1 MVSNNVHLHSQL
13 MFWDDELARAVAD
26 LHHAEKYDDRGAIEW
41 HEERVRWAKM
51 KINDIRDS
59 MGSKKGA

>member
-1 MVSNNVHLHSQL
+1 MASNNVYMQAMLN
-13 MFWDDELARAVAD
+13 FWDDELARAVSD
-26 LHHAEKYDDRGAIEW
+26 LHHAETYDDRGAIEW

>member
-1 MVSNNVHLHSQL
+1 MAANNVYMQAMLN
-13 MFWDDELARAVAD
+13 FWDDELARAVSD
-26 LHHAEKYDDRGAIEW
+26 LHHAEKYDDRGAVEW

>member
-1 MVSNNVHLHSQL
+1 MTANNDYLRSQL
-13 MFWDDELARAVAD
+13 TFWDDELARAVAD
-26 LHHAEKYDDRGAIEW
+26 LHEANRFDDRGAIEW

-59 MGSKKGA
+59 LGSKKGA

>member
-1 MVSNNVHLHSQL
+1 MAANNVYMQAMLN
-13 MFWDDELARAVAD
+13 FWDDELARAVSD